1 MTTYETE
8 TNGKD
13 RLRVYVTGACEGLPE
28 LHVLAYDGRPAD
40 RAGGQGRK
48 HG

>member
-28 LHVLAYDGRPAD
+28 LREALTVAAPGYTRP
-40 RAGGQGRK
+40 
-48 HG
+48 